1 MLKKI
6 LIAALLF
13 IMPCSLFIIS
23 YAQEQPEQITITTY
37 YPSPYGSY
45 DQLTTTGNTTLAT
58 NPGSVVGIG
67 TTTPD
72 EKLEVEWVTDG
83 TDAEIG
89 RGTTDT
95 DITFIALRNAS
106 GAKCYIYPN
115 ATGDGIEVS
124 TTKP

>member
-13 IMPCSLFIIS
+13 IVHCSLFIVS

-67 TTTPD
+67 TTTVD
-72 EKLEVEWVTDG
+72 DRLDVNGTIDATSYKVGGTAGYNGTIIVRDSAGTGSCTITVTDG
-83 TDAEIG
+83 I
-89 RGTTDT
+89 
-95 DITFIALRNAS
+95 ITETNCL
-106 GAKCYIYPN
+106 
-115 ATGDGIEVS
+115 
-124 TTKP
+124 